1 MKKVLL
7 LGIIITSVL
16 SCRLDNSTEEEF
28 FFEILPIESVNLPS
42 EMRFQESY
50 TINYTYFKPS
60 TCHIFND
67 LYYLSE
73 GNVRTIAVI
82 NTVLNEVNNVVCQ
95 PLTDELEE
103 RSFTFFCGNNSGTY
117 IFKFWQ
123 GEDENGD
130 DIYMFV
136 EVPIVN

>member
-16 SCRLDNSTEEEF
+16 SCSLDNSTEEEF
-28 FFEILPIESVNLPS
+28 FFEILPIESVTLPS
-42 EMRFQESY
+42 EMRYQESY

-73 GNVRTIAVI
+73 GNFRTIAVI

-103 RSFTFFCGNNSGTY
+103 RSFTFFCSNNSGSY
-117 IFKFWQ
+117 VFKFWKGKDEI
-123 GEDENGD
+123 GEDV
-130 DIYMFV
+130 YTFV

>member
-16 SCRLDNSTEEEF
+16 SCSLDNSTEEEF
-28 FFEILPIESVNLPS
+28 FFEILPIESVTLPN
-42 EMRFQESY
+42 EMRYQESY

-73 GNVRTIAVI
+73 GNFRTIAVI

-103 RSFTFFCGNNSGTY
+103 RSFTFFCSNNSGTY
-117 IFKFWQ
+117 VFKFWK
-123 GEDENGD
+123 GKDENGED
-130 DIYMFV
+130 VYTFV

>member
-16 SCRLDNSTEEEF
+16 SCSLDNSTEEEF
-28 FFEILPIESVNLPS
+28 FFEILPIESVTLPS
-42 EMRFQESY
+42 EMRYQESY

-73 GNVRTIAVI
+73 GNFRTIAVI

-103 RSFTFFCGNNSGTY
+103 RSFTFFCSNNSGSY
-117 IFKFWQ
+117 VFKFWK
-123 GEDENGD
+123 GKDENGED
-130 DIYMFV
+130 VYTFV